1 MKTKEL
7 LRDPGFRNGF
17 FVTPPNDPQG
27 MPPALMCWPGAST
40 PDWLLRQWN
49 STSDVAWSW
58 MQEYGQNGFRWDT
71 EGKSIRWTA
80 GQSPTLELHM
90 DGIAEYG
97 GKLRAPDAPWA
108 HLLIEQ
114 EFERPTPLSALK
126 ELRFGCQTKVEPF
139 RSNGDLRLE
148 NWHTAQWQAFITI
161 QNREKGHPGYGDF
174 LWFGIPFVDTRYAMP
189 KRHAAG
195 DTAGSGKFI
204 YTPGG
209 REYFTALDSYPYG
222 EWVALQR
229 DILPM
234 IDAGLTAAWK
244 AGFLQKSRDRR
255 LFAISSINLGW
266 ELTGPLVVGASLRNL
281 SLMAVTGA

>member
-1 MKTKEL
+1 
-7 LRDPGFRNGF
+7 
-17 FVTPPNDPQG
+17 
-27 MPPALMCWPGAST
+27 
-40 PDWLLRQWN
+40 
-49 STSDVAWSW
+49 
-58 MQEYGQNGFRWDT
+58 MQEYGPNGFRWDT

-114 EFERPTPLSALK
+114 EFEQPTSLSALK

-139 RSNGDLRLE
+139 RSNGDFRLE

-209 REYFTALDSYPYG
+209 REYFTALDSYSYG

-234 IDAGLTAAWK
+234 IDAGLSAAWK

>member
-40 PDWLLRQWN
+40 PEWLLRQWN

-58 MQEYGQNGFRWDT
+58 MQEYGPSGFRWDT

-80 GQSPTLELHM
+80 GKSSTLELHM

-114 EFERPTPLSALK
+114 EFAQPTPISMLK
-126 ELRFGCQTKVEPF
+126 QLIFRCQTRVASFHSAP
-139 RSNGDLRLE
+139 DLRLE

-161 QNREKGHPGYGDF
+161 QNREKSHPGYGDF
-174 LWFGIPFVDTRYAMP
+174 LWFGIPCVDTRYALP
-189 KRHAAG
+189 KQHAAG

-204 YTPGG
+204 YSPSG
-209 REYFTALDSYPYG
+209 REYFTGMETFPYG
-222 EWVALQR
+222 TWVTLDK
-229 DILPM
+229 DILPL
-234 IDAGLTAAWK
+234 IHKGLDAAWK
-244 AGFLQKSRDRR
+244 AGFLPKSRDRR

-266 ELTGPLVVGASLRNL
+266 ELTGPIVVGAGLRNL
-281 SLMAVTGA
+281 SLMAVTSA